1 MGVPAFVIAR
11 MVVNMVIEGVIGV
24 IPIIGDIF
32 DFIFKSNR
40 RNVRLMQ
47 TYLENPEGTTSRSVS
62 SVLVFLGILFIVL
75 IITIWLILKVSGW
88 ALGLLF

>member
-40 RNVRLMQ
+40 RNVNLMK
-47 TYLENPEGTTSRSVS
+47 TYLENPEGTTSRSPS